1 MHLMFGGAYQ
11 GKTEYAKRL
20 YGLSDAEVFSCA
32 GAEIPA
38 GVRAVSHLERFT
50 RACTENGSDALAA
63 WDAQGLT
70 PAVVL
75 CDDISCGVVPIE
87 TVDRLW
93 REETGKLLREL
104 AARADKVTRVFC
116 GLPLELKP

>member
-32 GAEIPA
+32 GTEIPA

-50 RACTENGSDALAA
+50 RACVERGLDASAVWDAL
-63 WDAQGLT
+63 
-70 PAVVL
+70 PISPEIVI
-75 CDDISCGVVPIE
+75 CDDIFCGVVPLE
-87 TVDRLW
+87 ASDRLW
-93 REETGKLLREL
+93 REETGRLLRRL
-104 AARADKVTRVFC
+104 AERAGCVTRVLC